1 MGRRSVPFL
10 VFFCLALGLFSAGL
24 LVSASADETGLSYA
38 RIVRLSVVRGDVQI
52 ARAGTGK
59 WEPAALNMPLQ
70 QGFAVGTN
78 EGMAEIEME
87 HGSMIWVA
95 PDSVLQFTE
104 LALSDGGQITK
115 VAMTNGTA
123 TFDAS
128 LNAHDVFSV
137 SNQDFQIA
145 PEGKSEF
152 RVDLTKDGVG
162 VTVLKG
168 KISFHSTKGTEELAK
183 GEMYFLGVRKP
194 QETEARP
201 APKKDEW
208 DKFVDERSGYLEAAE
223 AKTSA
228 YTNAPF
234 SYGMADLSSYGGW
247 TFIPGIGF
255 AWQPDG
261 ISSNWMPFSD
271 GSMMYYDGFG
281 WTWVSA
287 EPWGWVP
294 YHFGQWSYVGS
305 NGWVWVPGN
314 YSAWSPAPVHWVA
327 EGNKIGWTPLAE
339 VKNSPQNK
347 SPQVVLANKG
357 MANFDSY
364 KVIKSL
370 KEGHT
375 VEMLSTSP
383 GESGKPGTTSEM
395 RLVAP
400 TTVGL
405 ASLPRGITEQTLK
418 ATLGSPALSRP
429 PMESMEVPHAFA
441 MRNGMAAASLINSR
455 PPARMMG
462 FGMGQA
468 PMAGAEY
475 GGREAGMMMGGSS
488 AANGAIVHA
497 SNASG
502 SSGAKPH

>member
-1 MGRRSVPFL
+1 MSRRCTVPFL
-10 VFFCLALGLFSAGL
+10 VFFGVALGLFSMGL
-24 LVSASADETGLSYA
+24 QMSASADETGLSYA

-78 EGMAEIEME
+78 EGMAEIELE

-95 PDSVLQFTE
+95 PDSVVQFTE

-123 TFDAS
+123 TYDAS
-128 LNAHDVFSV
+128 INSHDVFLV
-137 SNQDFQIA
+137 SNPNFQIT

-152 RVDLTKDGVG
+152 RLDLTKDGAG

-168 KISFHSTKGTEELAK
+168 RVSFQSAKGTEELAK

-194 QETEARP
+194 QETQARP

-208 DKFVDERSGYLEAAE
+208 DKFVDERSGYLEAAA
-223 AKTSA
+223 AKTNA

-261 ISSNWMPFSD
+261 ISSGWMPFSD

-294 YHFGQWSYVGS
+294 YHFGQWSYAGS

-314 YSAWSPAPVHWVA
+314 YSQWSPAPVHWVA

-339 VKNSPQNK
+339 VKNATEHKTPM
-347 SPQVVLANKG
+347 VVLANKG
-357 MANFDSY
+357 LANFDSY
-364 KVIKSL
+364 KLIKSV
-370 KEGHT
+370 KEGQT
-375 VEMLSTSP
+375 VQMLAASP
-383 GESGKPGTTSEM
+383 GESGKLGTTNEM

-405 ASLPRGITEQTLK
+405 ASLPRGISEETLK
-418 ATLGSPALSRP
+418 APLGRPAISRP
-429 PMESMEVPHAFA
+429 PMEAMEVPHAFS
-441 MRNGMAAASLINSR
+441 MRNGMAAPSMINSR
-455 PPARMMG
+455 PPTRMMG

-468 PMAGAEY
+468 PVAGAEF
-475 GGREAGMMMGGSS
+475 GGRAPGAMMG
-488 AANGAIVHA
+488 A
-497 SNASG
+497 SNEPIIHAGSANG
-502 SSGAKPH
+502 SSGAKPR